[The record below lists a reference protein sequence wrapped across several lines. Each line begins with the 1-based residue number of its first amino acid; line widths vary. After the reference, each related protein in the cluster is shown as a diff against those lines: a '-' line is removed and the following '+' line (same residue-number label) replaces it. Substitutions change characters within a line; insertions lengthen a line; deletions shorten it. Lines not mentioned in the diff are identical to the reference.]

1 MTRGALSNAA
11 TRGSRAGLRSRG
23 RAAPSPPV
31 AWGGALQVVELVLAR
46 LKPRFLG
53 VKSRALHKHVRSV
66 QLQQEGCAAEAAPA
80 ASS

>member
-1 MTRGALSNAA
+1 MAPCPTPRHVAA
-11 TRGSRAGLRSRG
+11 APGFAHVVARRRRRLSRG
-23 RAAPSPPV
+23 
-31 AWGGALQVVELVLAR
+31 GGRALQVVELVLAH